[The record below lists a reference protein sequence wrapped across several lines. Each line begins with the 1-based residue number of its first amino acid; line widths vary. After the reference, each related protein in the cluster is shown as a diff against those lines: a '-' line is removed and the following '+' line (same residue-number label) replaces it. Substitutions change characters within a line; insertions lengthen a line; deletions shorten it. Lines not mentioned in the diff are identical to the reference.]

1 MNSLPVITAVD
12 GSEDSFRAMEWALG
26 AARSRGTELSVVHV
40 GPAPAKALPVPG
52 VPPLMP
58 RSDGDRPS
66 ALARARELLEDRE
79 DLPSVSFSSHEG
91 HAKSVLVELSAGA
104 QLLVLG
110 SRGRGGFASLL
121 LGSVS
126 RACAARAA
134 CPVVVVPHAASGGG
148 AGARGESG
156 RVVLGFEPE
165 ETGDGTVEF
174 AFAEAE
180 RRGAGL
186 QVVTAYPDPLATM
199 ALMGGYA
206 GGMTDVASF
215 AAQKEMR
222 DAQEERLLTE
232 QQERLRLFIG
242 RHPEVTVDQVV
253 APADAAGRLVDASEE
268 ADLLVVGRHRRR
280 LNPDT
285 LLVGS
290 AANAVLL
297 HAHCPVAVVPT
308 EPADQG

>member
-26 AARSRGTELSVVHV
+26 AARSRGAELSVVHV
-40 GPAPAKALPVPG
+40 GHAPAKALPVPG
-52 VPPLMP
+52 VPPVMP
-58 RSDGDRPS
+58 RSDGDRPP
-66 ALARARELLEDRE
+66 ALARARELLEGRA
-79 DLPSVSFSSHEG
+79 DLPPVTFSSPEG
-91 HAKSVLVELSAGA
+91 HAKSVLVELSAHAG
-104 QLLVLG
+104 LLVLG

-134 CPVVVVPHAASGGG
+134 CPVVVVPHAARSDG
-148 AGARGESG
+148 AGVRGEWR

-165 ETGDGTVEF
+165 ETGDDTVEF

-180 RRGAGL
+180 RRGARL

-206 GGMTDVASF
+206 GGMADVASF
-215 AAQKEMR
+215 AVQKDMR
-222 DAQEERLLTE
+222 DAQEQRLLAE
-232 QQERLRLFIG
+232 QRDRLRPGIE
-242 RHPEVTVDQVV
+242 RHPDVAVDHVV

-308 EPADQG
+308 EAADQG